1 MTPAS
6 TATSP
11 APTSVTTGVAV
22 VFPGQGS
29 QRPQMAAPWR
39 DDPAFDLWAR
49 ADEQLGR
56 DVTRLGLAA
65 EADELREPANCQVAL
80 FVHHAVMFS
89 AWQRSGGRAVAF
101 AGHSLGEY
109 NALTAAGV
117 LSFSDG
123 LRVVDER
130 ARATSDAA
138 RQNPGGMVA
147 CLGGDADVLR
157 GLCAEAGAHVANDN
171 APGQL
176 VLSGSDA
183 ALERFTA
190 AAAASRAKVVRL
202 DVGAA
207 YHSPL
212 MAPALDRLRTAL
224 RLSPFRN
231 ATAPVVAN
239 VDAAP
244 HAAGADWPALLA
256 AQLTSPV
263 RWRETLLTL
272 TGDGVDEILELGAAP
287 VLTGLAKRVTPDVR
301 RRTISTPDD
310 AAGR

>member
-11 APTSVTTGVAV
+11 PRTSVTTGVAV

-39 DDPAFDLWAR
+39 DDPAFEFWAR

-56 DVTRLGLAA
+56 DISRLGLAA
-65 EADELREPANCQVAL
+65 DAEELREPANCQVAL
-80 FVHHAVMFS
+80 FVHHAVVHS
-89 AWQRSGGRAVAF
+89 AWQRRGGRAVAF

-109 NALTAAGV
+109 NALAAAGV

-123 LRVVDER
+123 LRLVDER

-157 GLCAEAGAHVANDN
+157 GLCAEAGAHLANDN

-176 VLSGSDA
+176 VVSGSNE
-183 ALERFTA
+183 ALQRFTVA
-190 AAAASRAKVVRL
+190 AGEQRAKVVRL

-212 MAPALDRLRTAL
+212 MAPALDRLRAAL
-224 RLSPFRN
+224 RSTAFRN

-244 HAAGADWPALLA
+244 HAAGAAWPALLA
-256 AQLTSPV
+256 DQLTSPV

-272 TGDGVDEILELGAAP
+272 AATGVEEIQELGASP
-287 VLTGLAKRVTPDVR
+287 VLAGLAKRVTPQLR
-301 RRTISTPDD
+301 RSTVTAPGDLD
-310 AAGR
+310 AS